1 MRIPLAVTGAVLL
14 LAGASALALGL
25 GAFDAFGALSRR
37 PLLDPGLARF
47 ARETGWFLPAA
58 AGAAELLAL
67 AGQLWLVLQGRA
79 LVHQRWPDLD
89 PETRSRAGAA
99 AEVLH
104 RDARGLPGV
113 RDARARLTGTADR
126 PRLRLNVSCAGDALV
141 GEVYGE
147 LGAGP
152 VERYRHAV
160 GMPDLPVV
168 IRFRPVVER
177 PRGGLHGR
185 LRRRRPQPESA

>member
-1 MRIPLAVTGAVLL
+1 MMRIAIAVTGAVLL

-25 GAFDAFGALSRR
+25 GAFDAFGALSER
-37 PLLDPGLARF
+37 PLLDPALARF

-58 AGAAELLAL
+58 AGAAEVLAL

-79 LVHQRWPDLD
+79 VVHQRWPDLD
-89 PETRSRAGAA
+89 PETRARARAA
-99 AEVLH
+99 ADVLH

-113 RDARARLTGTADR
+113 QDARARLTGTADR

-141 GEVYGE
+141 SEVYGE

-152 VERYRHAV
+152 VERYRRAV

-168 IRFRPVVER
+168 IRFRPEAER
-177 PRGGLHGR
+177 TRGR
-185 LRRRRPQPESA
+185 LRGRRPQPESA